1 MIHRHLQ
8 HSPFPVLLVEPQ
20 GRIVQASP
28 ASLEFLGIDSRHS
41 APRALVDIMH
51 AEQCEAV
58 LRAGA
63 ALTDTGFWEGECSLI
78 GRDGQPVRAFLRV
91 ARAGDDRLVM
101 YLRDSAGRS
110 RSEELL
116 RIRLQLSER
125 ARCESL
131 DELLRSALDAAER
144 LTDSRI
150 GYLHVVAPDREQ
162 ASLQAWSSNTLATMC
177 RVRGEKEHHPTRRAG
192 IWGDCCR
199 ERTAMIHNDYAGL
212 PHKKELPEGHPPIVR
227 VMGVPIIHGD
237 KVLAIIGVGN
247 KATEYIREDADALHE
262 LASMIMDLV
271 ERKQAEAQ
279 LLASEK
285 RFRTVFEQAAV
296 GVALVD
302 PLTGRFVR
310 VNAKYGDIVGYSPE
324 AMLTMGFQELTHPDD
339 LAVDL
344 ECISRL
350 LRGEVRTFTREKR
363 YLHRNGCNVWV
374 RLTVSP
380 LWAEG
385 EEPSF
390 NIAIVEDITARKAA
404 EAALREAKEQ
414 LELRVRERTA
424 DLEQANRA
432 LQEEVAARSRIEE
445 SLRRANERVT
455 GILESL
461 SDGFAAWDCGWR
473 YTYVNAAAERILGR
487 RREELLGRDMRTL
500 FPDFHT
506 TPFLHRC
513 RQAMDG
519 QTAVS
524 FEEYCVSLGMWIE
537 VRAFPSAG
545 GGAAFFRDITGN
557 KRAENELTVVKDRLA
572 VELAAMT
579 RLHRIATLFV
589 REDGIGAVLEE
600 IIEAAIA
607 ITGADMGNLQLL
619 DASGALKIVAHRGFG
634 APFLDFF
641 STVRDGCA
649 CCGTALRLGTRMV
662 IEDVTQSP
670 VFAGTPALEVMLDAG
685 ARAVQSTPLVSSS
698 GPLLGMLST
707 HYRSPR
713 RPDERDLRLLD
724 LLARLSTDIIERT
737 RAKEALR
744 DSESRFRRLIQMAPL
759 PLCCADVSGTL
770 LYVNDRFTR
779 LFGYAPEDIPT
790 QEEWWSRVYPDGRC
804 RRETVDSW
812 QASVQRVPHGAG
824 DIEPAEFRVE
834 CKNGDIRLVEVSG
847 ITIEGT
853 VLATFIDITERRLA
867 EDELHRHRELL
878 EELVHQRT
886 AELKLRNM
894 ELATEIAE
902 RRRAEA
908 ALRCYTRRLTEMEE
922 DLRKKLAA
930 ELHDEIGR
938 DLTALN
944 LNFTVIGN
952 RVVQEPD
959 GNLRAR
965 IEDTERLIE
974 DISRTV
980 RGLTAKLRPPVLD
993 DYGLPAALRWHADLF
1008 SRRTGIEVTVQVADS
1023 IPRMPAEKEIALFRI
1038 VQEALTNCSK
1048 HANAG
1053 NVKVFLDHGDGRVRL
1068 SVVDDGTGFAIE
1080 SASPTPAGSGWGLTI
1095 MRERA
1100 ELIGGTFRLDTA
1112 PGKGTVLTV
1121 EIDEDS

>member
-28 ASLEFLGIDSRHS
+28 ASLEFLGIGSRHS
-41 APRALVDIMH
+41 APSALADIMH

-101 YLRDSAGRS
+101 YLRDSVGRS

-144 LTDSRI
+144 LTDSSI

-162 ASLQAWSSNTLATMC
+162 DSLQAWSSNTLATMC

-227 VMGVPIIHGD
+227 VMGLPIIHGD

-247 KATEYIREDADALHE
+247 KATDYIREDADALHE

-339 LAVDL
+339 VAVDL

-432 LQEEVAARSRIEE
+432 LQEEVAARSQAEK
-445 SLRRANERVT
+445 SLRA
-455 GILESL
+455 
-461 SDGFAAWDCGWR
+461 
-473 YTYVNAAAERILGR
+473 
-487 RREELLGRDMRTL
+487 
-500 FPDFHT
+500 
-506 TPFLHRC
+506 
-513 RQAMDG
+513 
-519 QTAVS
+519 
-524 FEEYCVSLGMWIE
+524 
-537 VRAFPSAG
+537 
-545 GGAAFFRDITGN
+545 
-557 KRAENELTVVKDRLA
+557 
-572 VELAAMT
+572 
-579 RLHRIATLFV
+579 
-589 REDGIGAVLEE
+589 
-600 IIEAAIA
+600 
-607 ITGADMGNLQLL
+607 
-619 DASGALKIVAHRGFG
+619 
-634 APFLDFF
+634 
-641 STVRDGCA
+641 
-649 CCGTALRLGTRMV
+649 
-662 IEDVTQSP
+662 
-670 VFAGTPALEVMLDAG
+670 
-685 ARAVQSTPLVSSS
+685 
-698 GPLLGMLST
+698 
-707 HYRSPR
+707 
-713 RPDERDLRLLD
+713 
-724 LLARLSTDIIERT
+724 
-737 RAKEALR
+737 
-744 DSESRFRRLIQMAPL
+744 SESRFRRLVQMAPL
-759 PLCCADVSGTL
+759 PLCFADASGTL
-770 LYVNDRFTR
+770 RYVNDRFTR

-790 QEEWWSRVYPDGRC
+790 QEEWWSRVCTDGRC
-804 RRETVDSW
+804 RGETADSW
-812 QASVQRVPHGAG
+812 QASVQRGPNGAG
-824 DIEPAEFRVE
+824 DIEPAEFRVA

-894 ELATEIAE
+894 ELASEIAE

-944 LNFTVIGN
+944 LNFSVIGN
-952 RVVQEPD
+952 RLVQGPD
-959 GNLRAR
+959 GCLKAR

-1008 SRRTGIEVTVQVADS
+1008 SRRTGIEVTVRGADS
-1023 IPRMPAEKEIALFRI
+1023 VPRMPAEKEIALFRI

-1053 NVKVFLDHGDGRVRL
+1053 NVKVSLDHGDGRVRL
-1068 SVVDDGTGFAIE
+1068 SVVDDGIGFAPE

-1100 ELIGGTFRLDTA
+1100 ELIGGTFRLNTA